1 MFWFELSAATF
12 SYGLGYFDLS
22 PAEADAFR
30 HSVDVSPARFERL
43 AADALKMR
51 GFHIIGEEYKR
62 PKKDMG
68 PVINPFYNR
77 KRFGLEHI
85 ADFDPEMLESGL
97 PQRLFRAYRRLMPMY
112 EYLFECSSSMPV

>member
-1 MFWFELSAATF
+1 MN
-12 SYGLGYFDLS
+12 
-22 PAEADAFR
+22 
-30 HSVDVSPARFERL
+30 PARFERL